1 MSAGSII
8 EHPGIVSKVEKDHV
22 IVTILAQSACHSC
35 HAKGSCSMGGEEN
48 KEVEFFN
55 PSEEYK
61 QGETVNIIMQEST
74 GMMAMVLGYL
84 VPFILLILALIILIP
99 LTGSEGIAALA
110 TLGIIALYYLV
121 LYFLKGKLAKKLTF
135 RIEKI

>member
-1 MSAGSII
+1 MGTGSII
-8 EHPGIVSKVEKDHV
+8 EHPGIVSKVEKDRV
-22 IVTILAQSACHSC
+22 VVTILAQSACHSC

-55 PSEEYK
+55 PSEEFR
-61 QGETVNIIMQEST
+61 QGEQVNIVMQEST

-84 VPFILLILALIILIP
+84 VPFLILILALIILIP
-99 LTGSEGIAALA
+99 LTGNEGIAALA
-110 TLGIIALYYLV
+110 TLGIIAVYYLA